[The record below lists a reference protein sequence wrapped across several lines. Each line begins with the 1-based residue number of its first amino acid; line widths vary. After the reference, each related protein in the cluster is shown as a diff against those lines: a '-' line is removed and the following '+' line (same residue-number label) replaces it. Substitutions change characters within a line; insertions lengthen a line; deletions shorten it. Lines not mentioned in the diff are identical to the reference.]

1 MRNFLRSSIIQQN
14 FKLIIEVCIK
24 ARIIFCLLIFSFDGN
39 NAYAQLSNQP
49 GTNGIKTYVN
59 PILPGDH
66 PDQTLMRVG
75 NDFYSTGSNFHFTPY
90 LPILHSTDLM
100 HWEIIARVIPPT
112 SNIPNNDT
120 PSGGTWQGALAQF
133 NNKFWVYFSNN
144 AGGGQYFC
152 NSTNMSGPWSAPV
165 KVNTNTGVYG
175 YDNSIFVDD
184 DGTPY
189 MLLKNGQALNGL
201 QKLGMD
207 GQPVGQAIN
216 MNWVNAANAAGV
228 RPYSWAEGPV
238 MCKRNGRYYLFV
250 AGDVSGGQFVLST
263 ANLTAGESAWARHG
277 TFWQSS
283 TGSGGFTGPNHV
295 TQPVKLDD
303 GTWWCLSHAYDN
315 GGWEG
320 QGRQSHLHQVIW
332 DGNGVPKGIPV
343 SVNPVQA
350 PNLPSS
356 GIDYNFIKSDYFES
370 TTLSLNWH
378 FLSKVNANT
387 SKYSLSERPGYM
399 RLKPGTGYT
408 HLLQKDKGKYYSLT
422 TKVDLNA
429 TANGQQA
436 GIRMTSGN
444 DDVTFTLYTGYNNGK
459 KIGMAFQGVA
469 TEVNN
474 AIGTTVWLRIERALH
489 ILTCF
494 YSADGLVWTQLGTK
508 DVSNLDKSQ
517 TDYNKWVGTS
527 VGLYASAASADFDQ
541 FSYRYGFAPIRVE
554 GRNNW
559 YGVTFANRTP
569 GRVVT
574 NSTSGDWLMLAG
586 VDLGSG
592 SRVTTGIE
600 VNVSSPNSNGSLEVW
615 LDNIGGTGTKV
626 STMAIPNT
634 GGNDVWSNVTG
645 TFNSSGQHDVYLRWV
660 GGSNSFSINTIRFL
674 SGAAVPVP
682 VVSITSPGNN
692 TVYTEGEN
700 ITINATAAITTGSI
714 SKVEFYAG
722 TTLLGTDAT
731 SPYSYTITA
740 ATAGNYIITAKATSA
755 ANASATS
762 TAVNIQVAKPIYQ
775 TGSAPVIDG
784 TIDGLWSN
792 IQSVSIAKNN
802 TGTISSASDLSG
814 NWKSVWDAA
823 NLYVLVQVT
832 DDIKRNDGGTDV
844 YNDDGVEI
852 YMDMGNT
859 KASAYG
865 SNDHQYTFRWNDATA
880 AYEINGHSVA
890 GITKSIT
897 NTSTGYIVEVSI
909 PWSTMGGSV
918 TANSFQGFEV
928 MLNDDDDGGAREGK
942 LAWIATTDDTWS
954 NPGLMGTIVLKGL
967 NCTTPTAVITAGTP
981 TTFCTGSNVVLNAGT
996 GTGYSYVWKN
1006 GTTAIAGA
1014 TAQTYTATTAGSY
1027 TVTVTNSGG
1036 CSATSLPT
1044 VVTVNALPSASIT
1057 TTTPTTFC
1065 AGGNVTLNANTGSG
1079 LTYQWYNGSNT
1090 TGSGTASLSLY
1101 VSSGS
1106 FTVKVTDGNGCSS
1119 TSAPVVV
1126 TINALPSATITTTTP
1141 TTFCQGGSVVLTAG
1155 SGNSYVWKNGT
1166 TQVGTSQTYTATAAG
1181 SYTVEVTN
1189 TTNCKAIS
1197 SATAVTVNAL
1207 PAAAIITTTPTTF
1220 CQGGSVILTASSGSS
1235 YKWMNGTTTITGAT
1249 AQSYTATAAGS
1260 YTVEVTNTTNCKAI
1274 SSATTVTANAL
1285 PTAAITANGSTAI
1298 PQGGSVE
1305 LEANAGTG
1313 FTYVWYN
1320 VTAQVGTSQ
1329 TYTATTAGS
1338 YTVEVTNAANCKAI
1352 SGSTI
1357 VSINTV
1363 TTNQPSVI
1371 TITSPVPDATVTGSI
1386 DISVDITDADGTITL
1401 VEFLDGN
1408 TVIGTSKTAPYVFTW
1423 DNPS

>member
-1 MRNFLRSSIIQQN
+1 MKRHLLKTIG
-14 FKLIIEVCIK
+14 LM
-24 ARIIFCLLIFSFDGN
+24 CLLLVFQSAQAQIGKCKGKYLGN
-39 NAYAQLSNQP
+39 IIAGNVPSTYTANWNQVTSENASKWGSVEGRKGQYTFGGSDICYNWAKNN
-49 GTNGIKTYVN
+49 NGIFKYHALIWGAQAPGWTQTESTASIMAAIDPYFKAVRDHYAPMGGLKMIDVLNEPVN
-59 PILPGDH
+59 TPML
-66 PDQTLMRVG
+66 G
-75 NDFYSTGSNFHFTPY
+75 N
-90 LPILHSTDLM
+90 LK
-100 HWEIIARVIPPT
+100 A
-112 SNIPNNDT
+112 
-120 PSGGTWQGALAQF
+120 ALTAGY
-133 NNKFWVYFSNN
+133 KAEPAN
-144 AGGGQYFC
+144 AGDLNNQYGWAIWCFQVARKYFPDATLLINEYNIEMNWNNC
-152 NSTNMSGPWSAPV
+152 RAPYIAMSQAIKNAPNLTDG
-165 KVNTNTGVYG
+165 KKNLIDGV
-175 YDNSIFVDD
+175 
-184 DGTPY
+184 
-189 MLLKNGQALNGL
+189 GL
-201 QKLGMD
+201 QAHG
-207 GQPVGQAIN
+207 IN
-216 MNWVNAANAAGV
+216 
-228 RPYSWAEGPV
+228 
-238 MCKRNGRYYLFV
+238 
-250 AGDVSGGQFVLST
+250 
-263 ANLTAGESAWARHG
+263 NLTAANFKACIDEIWNKTGLPIHITEFDATADPNEAKQQSVYSTLIPVAWEHPHVAG
-277 TFWQSS
+277 ITFWGYIQGQ
-283 TGSGGFTGPNHV
+283 TWIGGNKQTGPG
-295 TQPVKLDD
+295 
-303 GTWWCLSHAYDN
+303 GTD
-315 GGWEG
+315 
-320 QGRQSHLHQVIW
+320 
-332 DGNGVPKGIPV
+332 
-343 SVNPVQA
+343 
-350 PNLPSS
+350 S
-356 GIDYNFIKSDYFES
+356 GIMYANGNDRPAMTWMRQYF
-370 TTLSLNWH
+370 
-378 FLSKVNANT
+378 AGRP
-387 SKYSLSERPGYM
+387 SLSCCPAPG
-399 RLKPGTGYT
+399 P
-408 HLLQKDKGKYYSLT
+408 
-422 TKVDLNA
+422 
-429 TANGQQA
+429 
-436 GIRMTSGN
+436 
-444 DDVTFTLYTGYNNGK
+444 F
-459 KIGMAFQGVA
+459 
-469 TEVNN
+469 
-474 AIGTTVWLRIERALH
+474 
-489 ILTCF
+489 
-494 YSADGLVWTQLGTK
+494 
-508 DVSNLDKSQ
+508 
-517 TDYNKWVGTS
+517 
-527 VGLYASAASADFDQ
+527 ASC
-541 FSYRYGFAPIRVE
+541 
-554 GRNNW
+554 
-559 YGVTFANRTP
+559 TP
-569 GRVVT
+569 T
-574 NSTSGDWLMLAG
+574 N
-586 VDLGSG
+586 
-592 SRVTTGIE
+592 
-600 VNVSSPNSNGSLEVW
+600 
-615 LDNIGGTGTKV
+615 
-626 STMAIPNT
+626 
-634 GGNDVWSNVTG
+634 
-645 TFNSSGQHDVYLRWV
+645 
-660 GGSNSFSINTIRFL
+660 
-674 SGAAVPVP
+674 PVP

-700 ITINATAAITTGSI
+700 ITINATATITAGSI

-740 ATAGNYIITAKATSA
+740 ATAGNYVITAKATSA

-784 TIDGLWSN
+784 TIDGLWNN

-814 NWKSVWDAA
+814 NWKAVWDAA

-967 NCTTPTAVITAGTP
+967 NCTTPTAAITTTAS
-981 TTFCTGSNVVLNAGT
+981 TTFCAGGSVILNAGT

-1006 GTTAIAGA
+1006 GSTAIAGA

-1027 TVTVTNSGG
+1027 TVTVTNAGG
-1036 CSATSLPT
+1036 CLATSLPT

-1126 TINALPSATITTTTP
+1126 TINALPTATITTTTP
-1141 TTFCQGGSVVLTAG
+1141 TTFCQGGSVVLTAS
-1155 SGNSYVWKNGT
+1155 SGASYKWMNGT
-1166 TQVGTSQTYTATAAG
+1166 TTITGATAQSYTATTAGSYTVEVTNTANCKAISSATAVTVNALPSAMITTTMPTTFCQGGSVVLTAGSGASYKWMNGTTTITGATAQSYTATTAG

-1207 PAAAIITTTPTTF
+1207 PAAAITTTTPVTF
-1220 CQGGSVILTASSGSS
+1220 CQGGSVVLTAGSGSS
-1235 YKWMNGTTTITGAT
+1235 YKWMNGTTAITGAT
-1249 AQSYTATAAGS
+1249 AQSYTATTAGSYTVEVTNTTNCKAISSATAVTVNALPAAAITTTTPVTFCQGGSVVLTAGSGSSYKWMNGTTAITGATAQSYTATTAGS

-1274 SSATTVTANAL
+1274 SSATTVTVNAL